1 MPDLAERLVE
11 LCGERGVRRGDA
23 VRALDPGFH
32 KDNLAAELA
41 VFPETTEAVAAV
53 VALCR
58 SEGVAIVPQG
68 GRTGI
73 AGGAATMPD
82 AVIVSLSRMQR
93 IVALDPRARTA
104 LVEAG
109 VTLGALQ
116 QAAAVHG
123 LSPGIDIGARD
134 TATIGGMISTNAGGS
149 EAFRHGTMRQRVL
162 GLEAVLPDGT
172 VLGDLTQVAKAN
184 EGYDV
189 KQLLIGAEGT
199 LGIVTRAVL
208 RLSGSTSA
216 RVSALA
222 ACASAAAAVA
232 VLDRLQRQPGLALI
246 AAEAMWR
253 DHFVVTSKANGLDA
267 LASFAEAPLYVLF
280 EAAGDDEEAARAAFE
295 IALADAVEA
304 GELVDVLI
312 AATLAQRADMWRVR
326 EDWAVDRAFPGGL
339 WFDISV
345 PLGALDATV
354 ETMTRRVRTR
364 DPQYRVF
371 IIGHLAD
378 GNLHVTV
385 NSTSPITS
393 AYDEVAPLIYAG
405 LKEIGGSF
413 SAEHGIG
420 LEKRSALMRYAD
432 PGKLHLMREI
442 KRLLDPDGL
451 MNPGKVLAP

>member
-1 MPDLAERLVE
+1 MPDLAERLVD
-11 LCGERGVRRGDA
+11 LCGERRVRQGDA

-32 KDNLAAELA
+32 KDNLAAALA
-41 VFPETTEAVAAV
+41 VFPETTEMVAAV
-53 VALCR
+53 VAMCR
-58 SEGVAIVPQG
+58 KEGIAIVPQG

-73 AGGAATMPD
+73 AGGAATTPD
-82 AVIVSLSRMQR
+82 AVILSLSRMQR
-93 IVALDPRARTA
+93 IVTLDPLARTA

-116 QAAAVHG
+116 RAAAAHG

-162 GLEAVLPDGT
+162 GLEAVLPDGS
-172 VLGDLTQVAKAN
+172 VLSDLTQVAKAN

-208 RLSGSTSA
+208 RLSGTRSA

-232 VLDRLQRQPGLALI
+232 ALDRLHRQPGLALI

-253 DHFVVTSKANGLDA
+253 DHLVVTAKANGLDP
-267 LASFAEAPLYVLF
+267 LTSFAEGPLYILF
-280 EAAGDDEEAARAAFE
+280 EAGGDDVEAVRVAFE
-295 IALADAVEA
+295 TALAEAVEA
-304 GELVDVLI
+304 GEIVDVVI
-312 AATLAQRADMWRVR
+312 AETLAQRADMWRLR

-345 PLGALDATV
+345 PLAELDASI
-354 ETMTRRVRTR
+354 EAMTRRVEAH
-364 DPQYRVF
+364 DPTYRVF

-385 NSTSPITS
+385 NASSPITG
-393 AYDEVAPLIYAG
+393 AYDEVSPLIYDG

-420 LEKRSALMRYAD
+420 LEKRQALQRYAD
-432 PGKLHLMREI
+432 PGKLALMQQI
-442 KRLLDPDGL
+442 KHLLDPDGL
-451 MNPGKVLAP
+451 MNPGKVLGP

>member
-1 MPDLAERLVE
+1 MPDLAEHLVE
-11 LCGERGVRRGDA
+11 LCGPRGVRRGEE

-58 SEGVAIVPQG
+58 KEGVAIVPQG

-73 AGGAATMPD
+73 AGGAATAPD
-82 AVIVSLSRMQR
+82 AVILSLSRMQR
-93 IVALDPRARTA
+93 IVALDPLARTA

-116 QAAAVHG
+116 QAAAAHG

-149 EAFRHGTMRQRVL
+149 EAFRHGTMRQRVV

-172 VLGDLTQVAKAN
+172 VLGDLTRVAKAN

-199 LGIVTRAVL
+199 LGIITRAVL
-208 RLSGSTSA
+208 RLSDSPSA

-232 VLDRLQRQPGLALI
+232 ALDRLERRPGFALI

-253 DHFVVTSKANGLDA
+253 DHLVVTAKANGLDA
-267 LASFAEAPLYVLF
+267 LATFAETPLYILF
-280 EAAGDDEEAARAAFE
+280 EAGGDDEETVRPPFE
-295 IALADAVEA
+295 KSLADAVEA
-304 GELVDVLI
+304 GEIVDVLI
-312 AATLAQRADMWRVR
+312 AATLAQRAEMWRVR

-345 PLGALDATV
+345 PIGALDATV
-354 ETMTRRVRTR
+354 DSTTRRVQAH
-364 DPQYRVF
+364 DPRYRVF

-385 NSTSPITS
+385 NASSPITS

-420 LEKRSALMRYAD
+420 LEKRSALARYAD
-432 PGKLHLMREI
+432 PGKLRLIREI
-442 KRLLDPDGL
+442 KRLLDPAGL
-451 MNPGKVLAP
+451 MNPGKVLGP

>member
-11 LCGERGVRRGDA
+11 LCGERGVRQGDA

-32 KDNLAAELA
+32 KDNLAAALA
-41 VFPETTEAVAAV
+41 VFPDTTEAVAAV

-58 SEGVAIVPQG
+58 DEGIAIVPQG

-73 AGGAATMPD
+73 AGGAATAPD

-93 IVALDPRARTA
+93 IVTLDPLARTA

-123 LSPGIDIGARD
+123 LSPGVDIGARD

-162 GLEAVLPDGT
+162 A
-172 VLGDLTQVAKAN
+172 
-184 EGYDV
+184 
-189 KQLLIGAEGT
+189 
-199 LGIVTRAVL
+199 
-208 RLSGSTSA
+208 A
-216 RVSALA
+216 RA

-232 VLDRLQRQPGLALI
+232 ALDRLRRQPGLALI

-253 DHFVVTSKANGLDA
+253 DHLVVTAKANGLDG
-267 LASFAEAPLYVLF
+267 LASFAEAPLYILF
-280 EAAGDDEEAARAAFE
+280 EAGGDDEAAVRAAFE
-295 IALADAVEA
+295 TALADAVEA
-304 GELVDVLI
+304 DEIVDVLI

-326 EDWAVDRAFPGGL
+326 EDWAVDRTFPGGL

-345 PLGALDATV
+345 PLAELDSTV
-354 ETMTRRVRTR
+354 EAMTRRVAEH
-364 DPQYRVF
+364 DPRHGVF

-385 NSTSPITS
+385 NASSPITS

-420 LEKRSALMRYAD
+420 LEKRRALQRYAD
-432 PGKLHLMREI
+432 PGKLALMRQI
-442 KRLLDPDGL
+442 KHLLDPDGL